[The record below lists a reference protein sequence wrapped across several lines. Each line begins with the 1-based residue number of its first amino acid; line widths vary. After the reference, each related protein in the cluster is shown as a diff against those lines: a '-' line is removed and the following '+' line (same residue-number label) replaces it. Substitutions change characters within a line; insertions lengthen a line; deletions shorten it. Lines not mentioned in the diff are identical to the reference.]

1 VETIHTR
8 VSYNEDLARRLRKM
22 LPKATE
28 RRMFGG
34 MGLMERGNLVA
45 GVSRDDLIVRVPPAE
60 TEMWLDE
67 PGAHEMMM
75 GKPMKGWL
83 KVSSTALAEDNALAR
98 WVNRSRLAAK
108 KLPPK

>member
-1 VETIHTR
+1 MA
-8 VSYNEDLARRLRKM
+8 YDEDLARRLRKL

-28 RRMFGG
+28 KRMFGG

-45 GVSRDDLIVRVPPAE
+45 GVSHSDLIVRVPPEE
-60 TEMWLDE
+60 TARWLKE
-67 PGAHEMMM
+67 TGAHEMMM

-83 KVSSTALAEDNALAR
+83 KVSASALADDGPLTA